1 MSEANKIAHLG
12 FIQSVIARMASNSFA
27 IKSWSISITAAMIAA
42 GIALKSP
49 AVVLTTLVPILT
61 FIFLDSYFFLQEKN
75 YRNLYNKTRKEE
87 FDNENP
93 FNLTPPKDI
102 YKLTVLDRIK
112 ELKER
117 SVLPVY
123 LTQGLLVISTLLIMA

>member
-27 IKSWSISITAAMIAA
+27 VKGWSISITAAMIAA

-49 AVVLTTLVPILT
+49 AVVLITLIPILI

-75 YRNLYNKTRKEE
+75 YRDLYNKTRKEE
-87 FDNENP
+87 FDKENP

-102 YKLTVLDRIK
+102 YKLTVLERIK

-117 SVLPVY
+117 AVLPVY